1 MQSLLRN
8 FSTNTD
14 ETTDQYLYILN
25 LDSKPS
31 WESQAYAWPAL
42 AQFHILKMNYKHF
55 TYSPH
60 LCTEMQCI
68 YLKQLPVTAQSFQ
81 SSLYVFHLVISTFG
95 KFGHFYE
102 ILLFFANMS
111 MFCKFGHF
119 SMSPR
124 ALALQSAVVASRHRS
139 HIYILTCDRHPCAQE
154 ARHACHTRPPFKG
167 KLLFSTILREM
178 KTWPFW
184 MT

>member
-81 SSLYVFHLVISTFG
+81 SSLYVFHLVISTFALFCEYE
-95 KFGHFYE
+95 KFLRIWAFFD
-102 ILLFFANMS
+102 IL
-111 MFCKFGHF
+111 KH
-119 SMSPR
+119 
-124 ALALQSAVVASRHRS
+124 
-139 HIYILTCDRHPCAQE
+139 LTCDRHPCAQE
-154 ARHACHTRPPFKG
+154 APHASHTRPPFKG
-167 KLLFSTILREM
+167 KLLFSSILREM